1 MAPIVQKQQNSAK
14 RTDLCKIGQTVLNFV
29 EIDQVAHG
37 RYGLRPQRR
46 PAQMPLLFFC
56 SPLLEAKIANCFFGP
71 FPIFVCEQTE
81 CHIDVGSW
89 CLLPKKG
96 LTLHSFSEIWSR
108 RGLVAKGRHRANCC
122 TKLGTQKFPFFQ
134 ITFVISLVFWWIGLC
149 GAEFWQ
155 LFQCWTLYLPDR
167 TLPVTLIVL
176 DYQLSNL
183 LDLNFVPPSL
193 LNTITKIMLSNE
205 LWQQV

>member
-1 MAPIVQKQQNSAK
+1 MEGMAP
-14 RTDLCKIGQTVLNFV
+14 
-29 EIDQVAHG
+29 
-37 RYGLRPQRR
+37 GLRR
-46 PAQMPLLFFC
+46 PAQMPLLFLSTSFRSKNSQLYFWAVSNFC
-56 SPLLEAKIANCFFGP
+56 LRTDRLPY
-71 FPIFVCEQTE
+71 
-81 CHIDVGSW
+81 W
-89 CLLPKKG
+89 CRILVFTSKKG

-108 RGLVAKGRHRANCC
+108 WGLVANGGHRANCC

-167 TLPVTLIVL
+167 ILPVTLIVP
-176 DYQLSNL
+176 DHQSSNL
-183 LDLNFVPPSL
+183 LDLNFMPPSI

-205 LWQQV
+205 LGQQV

>member
-1 MAPIVQKQQNSAK
+1 M
-14 RTDLCKIGQTVLNFV
+14 CKIGQTVLNSV

-46 PAQMPLLFFC
+46 PVQMPLLFFC

-122 TKLGTQKFPFFQ
+122 TKLGTKVSLFPNYFCYFSCFLVNW
-134 ITFVISLVFWWIGLC
+134 IVWGRILAIVPMLDFVFAGQDTTRYTYCPESSV
-149 GAEFWQ
+149 
-155 LFQCWTLYLPDR
+155 
-167 TLPVTLIVL
+167 V
-176 DYQLSNL
+176 
-183 LDLNFVPPSL
+183 
-193 LNTITKIMLSNE
+193 
-205 LWQQV
+205 